1 MAQPRVPG
9 SDEGIELPC
18 GERVPAQTFDLGM
31 REYDCA
37 CGETHAVVMDS
48 HPLARF
54 VPEFFVA
61 ALRETTETDDEF
73 DAFGTPHALAMVRE
87 EFPEAVVS
95 ADRSGEG
102 SVGYALVWVAA
113 FDARRLHKIV
123 VELLVEMVE
132 HAVSHADDDA
142 AVRAFE
148 DQLAKFEIEA
158 FVDAYR
164 AERSFEDE
172 FDTAI

>member
-1 MAQPRVPG
+1 MAEPRVPG
-9 SDEGIELPC
+9 SAGIDLPC
-18 GERVPAQTFDLGM
+18 GETVPAQTFDLGM
-31 REYDCA
+31 REYECA

-48 HPLARF
+48 HPLSRF
-54 VPEFFVA
+54 VPEFFVET
-61 ALRETTETDDEF
+61 LRETTDTDDEF

-87 EFPEAVVS
+87 EFPDRVVS

-102 SVGYALVWVAA
+102 SVGYALLWVAE
-113 FDARRLHKIV
+113 FDSRRLHEIV

-142 AVRAFE
+142 AVAEFE
-148 DQLAKFEIEA
+148 AHLTEFDIEA
-158 FVDAYR
+158 FVDVYR